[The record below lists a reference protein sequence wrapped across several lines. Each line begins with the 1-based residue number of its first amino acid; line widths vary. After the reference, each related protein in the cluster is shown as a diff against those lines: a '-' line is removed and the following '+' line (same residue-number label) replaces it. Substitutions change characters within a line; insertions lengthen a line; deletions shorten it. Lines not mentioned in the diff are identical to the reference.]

1 MWRAVGVPE
10 PDGLVYEALARR
22 RQAALNDLLGDV
34 ALSRAQLRSAL
45 GRLVDGGLA
54 SRLPGRPARYA
65 ATSPDQVATFLIAE
79 QERELLRLRRHA
91 DELAKD
97 IRRHEGPGQHPA
109 ELVEVIEG
117 AANLRAT
124 LVRLQREARVQ
135 IRGMD
140 RPPYLDNPASGNTE
154 ETQQLADRGL
164 TYRVIYDRSALA
176 IPGRMAEIWRGIQ
189 SGERARVASNVPM
202 KMLLCD
208 DRFALIPVMAAGQL
222 TDAAYLVH
230 PSSLLDAV
238 GGLFEALWERAVAI
252 NRSVGG
258 ARNGPLG
265 PTEGG
270 SGPTAEEQPDRLTD
284 RDIELLGLLAGGAT
298 DERIARTL
306 GWSVR
311 TVHRHVHR
319 IMAMVG
325 AETRFQAGM
334 EAVRRGWV

>member
-1 MWRAVGVPE
+1 MWQAVGVPE
-10 PDGLVYEALARR
+10 PEALVYEALARR
-22 RQAALNDLLGDV
+22 RQAALTDLLGEV
-34 ALSRAQLRSAL
+34 TLSRAQLRSAL
-45 GRLVDGGLA
+45 GRLVDRGLA
-54 SRLPGRPARYA
+54 SRLPGRPASYA

-79 QERELLRLRRHA
+79 QERDLLRLRRHA

-97 IRRHEGPGQHPA
+97 IRQREGPGRHPA
-109 ELVEVIEG
+109 ELVEVVEG
-117 AANLRAT
+117 AANLRTT
-124 LVRLQREARVQ
+124 LIRLQREARVQ

-140 RPPYLDNPASGNTE
+140 RPPYLDNPTSGNPE
-154 ETQQLADRGL
+154 ETHQLTDRGL

-230 PSSLLDAV
+230 PSSLLEAV
-238 GGLFEALWERAVAI
+238 SGLFEALWERAVAI
-252 NRSVGG
+252 NRSVGA
-258 ARNGPLG
+258 ARTGRVGSAQPMDGPA
-265 PTEGG
+265 
-270 SGPTAEEQPDRLTD
+270 AEEHPDRLTD

>member
-22 RQAALNDLLGDV
+22 RQATLNDLLGDV
-34 ALSRAQLRSAL
+34 ALSPAQLRSAL
-45 GRLVDGGLA
+45 GRLVDRGLA
-54 SRLPGRPARYA
+54 SRPPGRPARYA

-79 QERELLRLRRHA
+79 QERDLLRLRRHA
-91 DELAKD
+91 DELAKE
-97 IRRHEGPGQHPA
+97 IRQREGPGRHPA

-117 AANLRAT
+117 VGNLRAT
-124 LVRLQREARVQ
+124 LIRLQREARVQ

-140 RPPYLDNPASGNTE
+140 RPPYLDNPAGGNTE
-154 ETQQLADRGL
+154 ETRQLADRAL

-176 IPGRMAEIWRGIQ
+176 IPGRMAEIWRGVQ

-208 DRFALIPVMAAGQL
+208 DRFALIPVLAAGQL
-222 TDAAYLVH
+222 TDAAYLIH
-230 PSSLLDAV
+230 PSSLLDAL
-238 GGLFEALWERAVAI
+238 GGLFEALWERAVAL

-258 ARNGPLG
+258 GRGGPPG
-265 PTEGG
+265 PTDGG
-270 SGPTAEEQPDRLTD
+270 SGPSAGEHPDRLTD
-284 RDIELLGLLAGGAT
+284 RDSELLGLLAGGAT

>member
-1 MWRAVGVPE
+1 MWHTVGVPE
-10 PDGLVYEALARR
+10 SEGLVYEALARR
-22 RQAALNDLLGDV
+22 RQAAINDLRDDV
-34 ALSRAQLRSAL
+34 ALSPAQLRGAL
-45 GRLVDGGLA
+45 GHLVDRGLA
-54 SRLPGRPARYA
+54 SRLPGRPARYE
-65 ATSPDQVATFLIAE
+65 ATSPDQVATVLIAE
-79 QERELLRLRRHA
+79 QERDLLRLRRHA
-91 DELAKD
+91 DELAKE
-97 IRRHEGPGQHPA
+97 IRQREEPGRHPA
-109 ELVEVIEG
+109 ELVEVVEG
-117 AANLRAT
+117 AGNLRAT
-124 LVRLQREARVQ
+124 LIRLQREARVQ

-140 RPPYLDNPASGNTE
+140 RPPYLDNPAKGNTE
-154 ETQQLADRGL
+154 ETQQLADRAL
-164 TYRVIYDRSALA
+164 TYRVIYDRTALA

-202 KMLLCD
+202 KTLICD

-230 PSSLLDAV
+230 PSSLLQAV
-238 GGLFEALWERAVAI
+238 IGLFEALWERAVAI

-258 ARNGPLG
+258 AHDGRPS
-265 PTEGG
+265 T
-270 SGPTAEEQPDRLTD
+270 EEQPDRLTD

-298 DERIARTL
+298 DERIGRTL
-306 GWSVR
+306 GLSVR